1 MKRGT
6 NTMQILLVDDH
17 TLFREALRNLLEQ
30 NFGGRRII
38 EAASPQEAFRYS
50 PLFDELDM
58 VLLDLDFPEYNG
70 LEALPTFRLAAPA
83 TPVVVLS
90 ASEKLSDVRHAFRGG
105 AAGYIPK
112 TISGH
117 AMLEAIRQVLAG
129 DIYLPAGL
137 AVAFDETEQD
147 SGNTAGLTGRQLE
160 ILQLMADGRTNKAIA
175 RMTGITEGTVKLH
188 VTAVLKALG
197 AGNRTEAVVVAGRMG
212 LLGHG

>member
-1 MKRGT
+1 MH
-6 NTMQILLVDDH
+6 ILLVDDH

-30 NFGGRRII
+30 SFGSQRII

-58 VLLDLDFPEYNG
+58 ILLDLDFPEYNG
-70 LEALPTFRLAAPA
+70 LEALPTFQLVAPA

-90 ASEKLSDVRHAFRGG
+90 ASEKPSDIRRAICGG

-112 TISGH
+112 TISGN
-117 AMLEAIRQVLAG
+117 AMLEAIRQVLDG
-129 DIYLPAGL
+129 EIFLPPGFAAIL
-137 AVAFDETEQD
+137 ENCQQD
-147 SGNTAGLTGRQLE
+147 AANTTGLTGRQLE

-175 RMTGITEGTVKLH
+175 RITGITEGTVKLH

-197 AGNRTEAVVVAGRMG
+197 AGNRTEAVVLAGRRG
-212 LLGHG
+212 LLGNA